1 MTYTKQI
8 ILCLTIL
15 LLFPGI
21 QLWAE
26 NYALEFDG
34 TDDFLKVEDSSDL
47 RGMAALTV
55 CCWVTSIHVQFTA
68 IYNRL

>member
-1 MTYTKQI
+1 MKYTKQI

-34 TDDFLKVEDSSDL
+34 TDDFMSL
-47 RGMAALTV
+47 G
-55 CCWVTSIHVQFTA
+55 TSISATQTNMSYGFWINFGIRGA
-68 IYNRL
+68 PDDPASPP